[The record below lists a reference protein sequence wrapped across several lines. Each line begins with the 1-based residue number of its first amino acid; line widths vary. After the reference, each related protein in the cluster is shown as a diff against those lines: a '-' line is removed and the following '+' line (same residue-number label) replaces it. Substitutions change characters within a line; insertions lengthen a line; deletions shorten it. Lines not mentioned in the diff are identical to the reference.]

1 MQKTSKEYKES
12 MKSQLRNRSYMM
24 ISFGLINQEAQ
35 ANARIEGDD
44 FAYYSTKDNMFGQ
57 RTDDVVYATLE
68 EEFTKVDGSMFF
80 LPRER
85 PNNTYYDTGLIS
97 RDVVP
102 LSGYELLISLNVLP
116 TDIKGI
122 TIDFGEAYA
131 VDFDICTSSGGVIE
145 VRDNDQQLFRTEE
158 VLEYTSYIRIVFY
171 RMRHGYT
178 RMRIYSIQLG
188 IGLVYYNN
196 DIMDSKLDSYV
207 SPISENVSQIDFEV
221 KLQNYDHY
229 FNVDNPNS
237 AINFLETGQEMYV
250 YYGYNID
257 DDDPDKIEWFKAAR
271 LECSEWLSDDYTA
284 TIRGQD
290 SLRNMDTE
298 YYKGIVRSTAVTFY
312 QLAEDVL
319 QEAGIDLYYLDPYLK
334 KMKTYNPLPRVP
346 YRQALQII
354 ANACRCVLMQDRN
367 GRIMIKSSFEPEYA
381 VTCNG
386 AMQYANLGNMRND
399 DDKDEYGELNTNY
412 TTADGEMFFLPHD
425 FSEAT
430 RYTGYV
436 SSQLSDENGE
446 FDTNPMLMATQE
458 TQSMYYGLRMVFGQ
472 ALPAEII
479 FRTYNNGDLVEEFT
493 ETEDIV
499 KNYILVHDFD
509 DFDYMEIEFTKTAE
523 PYNRIVVNYFAF
535 GDISNFTMERW
546 DMTSSPTAIKQ
557 ERIKDV
563 EVVSY
568 SYQQGL
574 PEEALMGE
582 ELEVTQVPTVKT
594 YYLVSASYGY
604 RGTFG
609 DSAVTILE
617 SGAYYVTVQINNTGS
632 HWLEIYGH
640 KYNVVQQTTVRH
652 LNNRGKTIKWEN
664 PLVSWWKESGD
675 NTPTVA
681 ENLADW
687 LKDYYLASIEYE
699 YDTRGNPELD
709 ANDII
714 YQENE
719 FRPGMKVMLY
729 SHTVKFRQSLS
740 GHVLARRYNH
750 IPTGGD

>member
-44 FAYYSTKDNMFGQ
+44 FTYYSTKDNMFGQ

-68 EEFTKVDGSMFF
+68 EDFTKVDGTMFF
-80 LPRER
+80 LPREQ

-102 LSGYELLISLNVLP
+102 PTGYELLISLNVLP

-145 VRDNDQQLFRTEE
+145 VRGNDQKLFRTEE
-158 VLEYTSYIRIVFY
+158 VLEYTSYIRLIFY

-196 DIMDSKLDSYV
+196 DIMDSKLESYV
-207 SPISENVSQIDFEV
+207 SPICADVSQIDFEV

-250 YYGYNID
+250 YYGYNT
-257 DDDPDKIEWFKAAR
+257 DPDNPNTIEWFKAAR
-271 LECSEWLSDDYTA
+271 LECSEWESDDFTA

-290 SLRNMDTE
+290 ALRNMDSE
-298 YYKGIVRSTAVTFY
+298 YYKGAYNSVPVTY
-312 QLAEDVL
+312 YSLAESVL
-319 QEAGIDLYYLDPYLK
+319 QDAGIELYYLDPYLK
-334 KMKTYNPLPRVP
+334 KMKTNNPLPRVKH
-346 YRQALQII
+346 REALQII

-367 GRIMIKSSFEPEYA
+367 GRLMIKSSFEPEYTI
-381 VTCNG
+381 TCNG
-386 AMQYANLGNMRND
+386 AMQYANMANIRND
-399 DDKDEYGELNTNY
+399 NNKDEYGELNMNY
-412 TTADGEMFFLPHD
+412 TTADGGMFFLPRD
-425 FSEAT
+425 FSEAN

-446 FDTNPMLMATQE
+446 FETNPMLMATQE

-472 ALPAEII
+472 ALPAAII
-479 FRTYNNGDLVEEFT
+479 FRTYNNGSLVEEFT
-493 ETEDIV
+493 ETTDIV

-509 DFDYMEIEFTKTAE
+509 DFDYMEVEFPRTAE

-546 DMTSSPTAIKQ
+546 DMTSSPVAIKQ

-563 EVVSY
+563 QVVSY
-568 SYQQGL
+568 TYQTGL
-574 PEEALMGE
+574 PEETMISE
-582 ELEVTQVPTVKT
+582 ETEVTEVGTRLT
-594 YYLVSASYGY
+594 YYLGYPSYGY
-604 RGTFG
+604 RVTFG
-609 DSAVTILE
+609 GSSSGVTVVE
-617 SGAYYVTVQINNTGS
+617 SGAYYVTVQFSTTGTKQ
-632 HWLEIYGH
+632 LEIFAH
-640 KYNVVQQTTVRH
+640 RYNIVERYAVRH
-652 LNNRGKTIKWEN
+652 LNNRGKTVKWEN
-664 PLVSWWKESGD
+664 PTVSNME
-675 NTPTVA
+675 VA

-687 LKDYYLASIEYE
+687 LKDYYMAGIEYE
-699 YDTRGNPELD
+699 YRTRGNPELD

-729 SHTVKFRQSLS
+729 RHTVNFKQSLS
-740 GHVLARRYNH
+740 GKVMARRYNH